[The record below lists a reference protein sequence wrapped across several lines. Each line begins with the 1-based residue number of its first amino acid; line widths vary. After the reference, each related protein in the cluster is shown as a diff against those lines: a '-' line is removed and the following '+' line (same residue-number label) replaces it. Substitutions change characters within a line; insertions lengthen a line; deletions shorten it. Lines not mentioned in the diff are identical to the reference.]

1 MKRSAALLLAL
12 LCSAGYAQNPLAS
25 AVKSISNT
33 GVFAFGGVG
42 FIGRISQG
50 EIDFRVIQSQPAAVA
65 LASFEEIYT
74 SGDTEAKSYALVGI
88 RKLDG
93 KRYKELLQSLEG
105 SQVKVFTMEGCVIE
119 KRNLEDV
126 AKSID
131 SGGYDGYLKS
141 R

>member
-12 LCSAGYAQNPLAS
+12 VCSAGYAQDPLAA
-25 AVKSISNT
+25 AVKSISNA

-50 EIDFRVIQSQPAAVA
+50 EIDFRIIQSQPAAVA

-74 SGDTEAKSYALVGI
+74 SGDIEAKSYALVGI
-88 RKLDG
+88 RKLDE

-105 SQVKVFTMEGCVIE
+105 SQEKVFTMQGCIIE

-131 SGGYDGYLKS
+131 SGGYDGYLKQ